1 VARIVGDLKEIAID
15 MGTEVA
21 KQNVQID
28 KINEKASLTAQR
40 VDMADKRTKDLINS

>member
-1 VARIVGDLKEIAID
+1 LFGRQVARIVGDLKEIAID

-28 KINEKASLTAQR
+28 KINEK
-40 VDMADKRTKDLINS
+40 VMNSENV